1 MLASLGG
8 LGLVETEGTW
18 NLGVGMIAIVGADA
32 ADPAIAQLAAS
43 GIRAWQLGV
52 VSIGDIP
59 VDGWVQG
66 AKGVDGGA
74 VRLVGAH
81 PA

>member
-1 MLASLGG
+1 
-8 LGLVETEGTW
+8 
-18 NLGVGMIAIVGADA
+18 MIAIVGADA
-32 ADPAIAQLAAS
+32 ASLAITQLAAS

-52 VSIGDIP
+52 VSTDGDASP
-59 VDGWVQG
+59 GWVQG

-74 VRLVGAH
+74 VRLVGVH